1 MAKLR
6 IMPATLV
13 SSSRAVKG
21 QRFENWRTI
30 GTAKTVTSV
39 QARRDVDEFVVLDC
53 DASRE
58 SRTIDPNLVSSLSEN
73 LRIPFAVGGGIRN
86 VDDAADLFTAG
97 ADKLI
102 FGLACRE
109 NLNLIPELVAHFGSQ
124 SICCSIDAISDDY
137 PIDRIYLEKF
147 GEEIR
152 IQEVAKRL
160 EDLGAG
166 EIILSNVSRDGTMTG
181 ISARNVEVV
190 AKVLSV
196 PLVAGS
202 GVAGVECFQA
212 AFDAGASGVF
222 AGALFQFT
230 EQTPDLIR
238 HELESRGYAVRQK
251 IV

>member
-21 QRFENWRTI
+21 QRFANWRTI
-30 GTAKTVTSV
+30 GTAKAVTSV
-39 QARRDVDEFVVLDC
+39 QAKRDVDEYVVLDC

-58 SRTIDPNLVSSLSEN
+58 SRTIDSKLVSSLSEN
-73 LRIPFAVGGGIRN
+73 LRIPFAVGGGVRS
-86 VDDAADLFTAG
+86 VDDAADLFASG
-97 ADKLI
+97 ADKI
-102 FGLACRE
+102 VVGAACRE
-109 NLNLIPELVAHFGSQ
+109 NPSLILELVGHFGSQ
-124 SICCSIDAISDDY
+124 SICCAIDAISDES
-137 PIDRIYLEKF
+137 PVDRIYLEDF
-147 GEEIR
+147 GQEIR
-152 IQEVAKRL
+152 IEELAKRF

-166 EIILSNVSRDGTMTG
+166 EIMLSNVSRDGTMTG
-181 ISARNVEVV
+181 ISVRNIEAV
-190 AKVLSV
+190 AKALSI

-202 GVAGVECFQA
+202 GVAGFECFQA

-238 HELESRGYAVRQK
+238 QELESRGYPVRQK
-251 IV
+251 MV